1 MARARDLDGLRLV
14 TAVTVILLHAGEF
27 PELPDGWGGVIR
39 VSLRWCVP
47 FFFLVSGYFLY
58 RPGAPGPVIRL
69 GRTVRVA
76 RMLAVGSLIYLP
88 LLIAKGDMS
97 LGEVSPA
104 LLLLGTWYHLWFLA
118 ALVVA
123 LLGIAAVAPARGGP
137 PVLDILAGVALV
149 SFLALDMAASID
161 GGYGGAMDLA
171 RQTQGLCFVWLGYR
185 LARAG
190 TRPGAWTL
198 GALILGGAALTLVDA
213 FVLARFG
220 GQMSWRQCSLGA
232 ALVAVGL
239 LLWGAKGTVHL
250 PEWMARMGR
259 EHSLGIYIL
268 HPLFVA
274 AAGIVVSE
282 ADGGARPTLVI
293 AALALA
299 VTLAV
304 VEGLGRFAPGVKA
317 VIDGALPGERDPDT
331 VPDQATAAGTSRA

>member
-58 RPGAPGPVIRL
+58 RPGAPGPVIGL
-69 GRTVRVA
+69 GRLLRVA
-76 RMLAVGSLIYLP
+76 RMLAVGSLLYLP
-88 LLIAKGDMS
+88 LMIAKGETR
-97 LGEVSPA
+97 LGELGPA

-123 LLGIAAVAPARGGP
+123 LIGIAAVAPARGGP
-137 PVLDILAGVALV
+137 PLLDLVAGLALA
-149 SFLALDMAASID
+149 SFLALDMLASID

-250 PEWMARMGR
+250 PDWMARMGR
-259 EHSLGIYIL
+259 AHSLGIYIL
-268 HPLFVA
+268 YPLAVA
-274 AAGIVVSE
+274 AAGIAV
-282 ADGGARPTLVI
+282 AATDGGARPTLAI

-299 VTLAV
+299 VTLAA
-304 VEGLGRFAPGVKA
+304 VEGLGRFAPGLKA
-317 VIDGALPGERDPDT
+317 VIDGAPPGERDPDA
-331 VPDQATAAGTSRA
+331 VPAQAAAGASRA